1 MKLSILLRTTD
12 YRGDHAADA
21 CIAYDLNGD
30 ETVQQLAERLLGDES
45 YIRKGAKVV
54 EIREIQP

>member
-1 MKLSILLRTTD
+1 MKLSIMLRTTD

-21 CIAYDLNGD
+21 CIAYDVADG
-30 ETVQQLAERLLGDES
+30 ETVQQLAERLLVDES

-54 EIREIQP
+54 EIREVQP